1 MRSDA
6 RRNRERILD
15 AASHCFIREGPE
27 CGMATIAKEAGVG
40 SATMFRHF
48 PAKQD
53 LAEAVLLRC
62 LEESEDAVA
71 AAMAAADPAEGLT
84 ALLTHFVQ
92 SLVRDKNLHR
102 IAGQRLMD
110 RQDIQDRRAA
120 VFRKTATVL
129 RRCQESGRVEPDVQ
143 VTDLLTL
150 TEGIAA
156 AGGEEGWTRP
166 LALVLRGI
174 STNR

>member
-15 AASHCFIREGPE
+15 AASRCFSRDGAE
-27 CGMATIAKEAGVG
+27 CGMAAVATEAGVG

-53 LAEAVLLRC
+53 LVEAVLLRC
-62 LEESEDAVA
+62 LEESEDAVDA
-71 AAMAAADPAEGLT
+71 ALAAADPVEGLT

-102 IAGQRLMD
+102 VAGQRLMD
-110 RQDIQDRRAA
+110 RQDVQDRRAV
-120 VFRKTATVL
+120 VFEKTATVL
-129 RRCQESGRVEPDVQ
+129 RRCQDDGRVEPDVR
-143 VTDLLTL
+143 VTYLLTL

-156 AGGEEGWTRP
+156 AAGEQGWQRP
-166 LALVLRGI
+166 LAVVLRGI

>member
-1 MRSDA
+1 
-6 RRNRERILD
+6 
-15 AASHCFIREGPE
+15 
-27 CGMATIAKEAGVG
+27 
-40 SATMFRHF
+40 
-48 PAKQD
+48 
-53 LAEAVLLRC
+53 
-62 LEESEDAVA
+62 
-71 AAMAAADPAEGLT
+71 MAAADPVEGLT

-92 SLVRDKNLHR
+92 SLVRDRNLHR

-120 VFRKTATVL
+120 VFRNTATVL
-129 RRCQESGRVEPDVQ
+129 RRCQEGGRVEPDVQ

-156 AGGEEGWTRP
+156 AGGEGGWARP

>member
-15 AASHCFIREGPE
+15 AASLCFSREGPE
-27 CGMATIAKEAGVG
+27 CGMAAVAKEAGVG

-62 LEESEDAVA
+62 LDESENAVE
-71 AAMAAADPAEGLT
+71 AAMAAADPVEGLT

-92 SLVRDKNLHR
+92 SLVRDRNLHR

-110 RQDIQDRRAA
+110 RQDVQDRRAA
-120 VFRKTATVL
+120 VFRNTATVL

-143 VTDLLTL
+143 VADLLTL

-156 AGGEEGWTRP
+156 AGGEGGWARP